1 MALELSVEF
10 SLEDS
15 LKDCYTD
22 DLLYEMVDDPMEAI
36 QKAGAV
42 ADVLMDM
49 SATDEDIY
57 YAFLKEAL
65 HGENYFYKSE
75 AEENVLNFAIAE
87 KMLHAN
93 MDYQSIIRCMSY
105 SPMFAGSGKRDFKKR
120 WDKATSFTCLAVNPV
135 LSFTDMVQAKPLAL
149 INIHA
154 DEPGEIYS
162 SCLKTVLCKMPN
174 LTIQSADEE
183 IVRLLLNAGVK
194 EDDRL
199 LHQIM
204 SNSLNFNFSNSDD
217 LVVRHEHNKIVC
229 EKLDNFLAEAV
240 RKTKEAPG
248 PFKVKKLS
256 DQEIYDDMQQKIRAM
271 KELHEKG
278 DGFQYWQ
285 TAINI
290 ISDTMSRLQHL
301 QNMGKTLNIWAV
313 GLERASME
321 LGLNASPDKELQANI
336 KALLQSIKD
345 VQEERKQWNAFW
357 PLYAKIE
364 MCSKEL
370 MKKMAELQQQNPLM
384 KLPEVQHAEP
394 LSDVI
399 HRESIA
405 AEVLYFAAL
414 KDVVTKNSGVTQ
426 DEADNLIIEKLLAAR
441 RSEDDVMLAVSHSPC
456 FRNLNRNQ
464 AMGAAQT
471 MVDAVAGRIGQGD
484 KKEETKC
491 R

>member
-1 MALELSVEF
+1 MAMELSVELG
-10 SLEDS
+10 LEDS
-15 LKDCYTD
+15 LKDCYQD
-22 DLLYEMVDDPMEAI
+22 GLLYEMADDPMEAI
-36 QKAGAV
+36 QKADAV
-42 ADVLMDM
+42 EDVLMNIA
-49 SATDEDIY
+49 STDEDIY

-65 HGENYFYKSE
+65 KGENYFNKTE
-75 AEENVLNFAIAE
+75 QEENILNFGIAG

-105 SPMFAGSGKRDFKKR
+105 SPMFAGPGKRDFKKR
-120 WDKATSFTCLAVNPV
+120 WDRAVSFTCLAVNPV
-135 LSFTDMVQAKPLAL
+135 LSFTDTVQAKPLAL
-149 INIHA
+149 LNIYA

-162 SCLKTVLCKMPN
+162 SCLKTILYKMPN

-183 IVRLLLNAGVK
+183 IVRLLLNAGCK

-199 LHQIM
+199 LRQVM
-204 SNSLNFNFSNSDD
+204 FNSLNFNFSNSDN
-217 LVVRHEHNKIVC
+217 LVARHEHNKNVY
-229 EKLDNFLAEAV
+229 EKLDKFLADAI

-278 DGFQYWQ
+278 DGFQYWT

-290 ISDTMSRLQHL
+290 ISDTMARLQHL

-336 KALLQSIKD
+336 KELLQSIKD

-357 PLYAKIE
+357 PLYAKIDV
-364 MCSKEL
+364 CSKEL
-370 MKKMAELQQQNPLM
+370 IKKMAEVQQQNPLM
-384 KLPEVQHAEP
+384 KLPEVQHAES
-394 LSDVI
+394 LAEVV
-399 HRESIA
+399 HRESIPA
-405 AEVLYFAAL
+405 NVLYFAAL
-414 KDVVTKNSGVTQ
+414 KDVVIKNPGVTQ
-426 DEADNLIIEKLLAAR
+426 DEADNLVIEKLLTAR

-456 FRNLNRNQ
+456 FRNLNRTQ
-464 AMGAAQT
+464 AMGASQT
-471 MVDAVAGRIGQGD
+471 MVDAVAGKREPGSRT
-484 KKEETKC
+484 EEMMC

>member
-10 SLEDS
+10 GLEDS

-22 DLLYEMVDDPMEAI
+22 DLLYEMADDPMEAI

-42 ADVLMDM
+42 EDVLMNM
-49 SATDEDIY
+49 SSSDEDIY

-65 HGENYFYKSE
+65 HGENYFNKSE
-75 AEENVLNFAIAE
+75 TEESVLNFGIAE

-105 SPMFAGSGKRDFKKR
+105 SPMFAGSGRRDFKRR
-120 WDKATSFTCLAVNPV
+120 WDKAVSFTCLAVNPV

-149 INIHA
+149 INIYA

-183 IVRLLLNAGVK
+183 IVRLLLNAGCK

-199 LHQIM
+199 LHQVM

-217 LVVRHEHNKIVC
+217 LVARHEHNKIVC
-229 EKLDNFLAEAV
+229 EKLESFLAEAI

-278 DGFQYWQ
+278 DGFQYWH

-321 LGLNASPDKELQANI
+321 LGLNASPDRELQANI

-357 PLYAKIE
+357 PLHAKIE
-364 MCSKEL
+364 VCSKEL
-370 MKKMAELQQQNPLM
+370 MKKMAEVQQKNPLM
-384 KLPEVQHAEP
+384 KLPEVQHAE
-394 LSDVI
+394 LLAEVI

-405 AEVLYFAAL
+405 ADVLYFAAL
-414 KDVVTKNSGVTQ
+414 KDVVTKNPGVTQ
-426 DEADNLIIEKLLAAR
+426 DKADNLIIEKLLTAR

-456 FRNLNRNQ
+456 FRNLNRTQ

-471 MVDAVAGRIGQGD
+471 MVDAVAGCLEQGSR
-484 KKEETKC
+484 KEEM
-491 R
+491 RSR